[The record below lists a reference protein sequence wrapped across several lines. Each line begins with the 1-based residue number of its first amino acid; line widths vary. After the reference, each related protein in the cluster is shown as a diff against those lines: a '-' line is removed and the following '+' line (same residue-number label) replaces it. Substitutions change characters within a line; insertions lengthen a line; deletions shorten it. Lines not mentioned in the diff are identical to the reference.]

1 MSSRSDPDQW
11 RQVQAEIDVLLALP
25 PGGRAQR
32 LAEITAQ
39 SPQLAAELAELLA
52 QAESPALPEALPP
65 TALAAFDEDCRVGQ
79 RIGAFAIDERLG
91 EGGNG
96 VVYRA
101 HRVGEY
107 AQTVAIKLLRGA
119 RMDAAGARRLEHE
132 RDILAQLDHPGIVR
146 LVDAGVADDG
156 RPYLAL
162 EFVAGQTLDAWLSSA
177 RPDILKRLSIFARVC
192 DAVAYA
198 HQRLLVHRDIKPGN
212 LMIGADGTPKLLDYG
227 IARLLDE
234 GAASTLTRDYGSS
247 LTPAYAAPEQLRA
260 EPATTATDVHGLGIM
275 LFEMLCGTHPFLR
288 DGCHGESL
296 RQALMHTDAPSILR
310 EPGLL
315 AMPRAW
321 RTDLDRIVAMAL
333 AKDPGRR
340 HASARE
346 LADDVRAVLAGRPVR
361 ARRATAGYVL
371 RRFAGRN
378 RVAVALVGASLLGLV
393 CASALAL
400 WHARQ
405 ADEERALAERRFAQ
419 VHAFANTVLF
429 DYTEGIAALA
439 GSLPVQRRLVA
450 DSLRYLETLRQEVGD
465 DMGLVRDLVAAY
477 LKVGD
482 LQGNPYGPNLGDLAG
497 AAISYGH
504 AERQLQ
510 RLEQLHDASDA
521 WRLLRARLHARQA
534 ELKHQAGE
542 LAVARAL
549 FEQSLAEF
557 AALPE
562 ALQAQVDVVVERS
575 QVLDHHG
582 DLLGREGA
590 ASLNQTEAASAQ
602 WTQARALRDAA
613 LRLHPQDPRLRFGR
627 YQSELREAE
636 QAIGQ
641 GEMDKAEAALGIAEA
656 SISALVQAHPDNS
669 IYRYEQAL
677 VYSRQV
683 PVHEALG
690 RLDASVDAALRAFT
704 STEQMLARDPG
715 NSMLW
720 QAVAASAGW
729 AARQL
734 LKANRPAEAV
744 PVVAR
749 QIEVNRLWVDA
760 AKDNPE
766 ARFSLSLAHRRQGE
780 LREAMGD
787 HAGAIA
793 SHREALA
800 LQSTLVAV
808 SPDFALGHALSQRHL
823 GRNLAAVGELLQARE
838 ALHSAATAIA
848 VLVQADPEL
857 AGYRDHLAETWA
869 QLAEACWRTPADPA
883 QAREAAQAALSA
895 WDELARDEA
904 LSVPAAAR
912 RDAIRERLQKE

>member
-11 RQVQAEIDVLLALP
+11 RQVQAEIDVLLAMP
-25 PGGRAQR
+25 PGERAQR
-32 LAEITAQ
+32 LAEIAAQ

-65 TALAAFDEDCRVGQ
+65 AAFAAFDEDCRTGQ

-132 RDILAQLDHPGIVR
+132 RDMLAQLDHPGIVR

-162 EFVAGQTLDAWLSSA
+162 EFVAGQTLDAWLSAA
-177 RPDILKRLSIFARVC
+177 RPDVVQRLSIFAQVG

-247 LTPAYAAPEQLRA
+247 LTPAYAAPEQLRG

-275 LFEMLCGTHPFLR
+275 LFEMLCGAHPFLR
-288 DGCHGESL
+288 DGRHGESL
-296 RQALMHTDAPSILR
+296 RQALLHTEAPSILR

-333 AKDPGRR
+333 DKDPARR

-346 LADDVRAVLAGRPVR
+346 LADDVRAVLGGRPVR

-371 RRFAGRN
+371 RRFVGRN
-378 RVAVALVGASLLGLV
+378 RVAVALISASLLGLV
-393 CASALAL
+393 FASGMAL
-400 WHARQ
+400 WHARLAGQ
-405 ADEERALAERRFAQ
+405 ERARAERRFAE

-429 DYTEGIAALA
+429 DYTEGIGALA
-439 GSLPVQRRLVA
+439 GSLPVQQRLVA
-450 DSLRYLETLRQEVGD
+450 DSLRYLETLRQEAGD

-497 AAISYGH
+497 AETSYGH
-504 AERQLQ
+504 AEQQLQ
-510 RLEQLHDASDA
+510 RLEQLQDASDA

-542 LAVARAL
+542 LAAASAL

-557 AALPE
+557 GALPE
-562 ALQAQVDVVVERS
+562 TLQAQVDVVVERS

-590 ASLNQTEAASAQ
+590 ASLNQTEAARAQ
-602 WTQARALRDAA
+602 WAQARELRDAA

-627 YQSELREAE
+627 YQSELRDAE

-641 GEMDKAEAALGIAEA
+641 GEMARAEAALGIAEA
-656 SISALVQAHPDNS
+656 SISALVQAHPDDS
-669 IYRYEQAL
+669 LYRYEQAL

-683 PVHEALG
+683 PVQEALG
-690 RLDASVDAALRAFT
+690 RLDASVDAALRAFGT
-704 STEQMLARDPG
+704 TEEMLARDPG

-749 QIEVNRLWVDA
+749 QIAVNQQWASA
-760 AKDNPE
+760 AAENPE
-766 ARFSLSLAHRRQGE
+766 ARFSLSLAYRRQGE

-787 HAGAIA
+787 HAGAID

-800 LQSTLVAV
+800 LQATLLAV

-823 GRNLAAVGELLQARE
+823 GRNLAAIGELAQARE

-848 VLVQADPEL
+848 ALVQADPEL

-869 QLAEACWRTPADPA
+869 QLAEARWRPPADPG
-883 QAREAAQAALSA
+883 QARQAAQAALSA
-895 WDELARDEA
+895 WDELARDDA

-912 RDAIRERLQKE
+912 RDAIRERLQIE